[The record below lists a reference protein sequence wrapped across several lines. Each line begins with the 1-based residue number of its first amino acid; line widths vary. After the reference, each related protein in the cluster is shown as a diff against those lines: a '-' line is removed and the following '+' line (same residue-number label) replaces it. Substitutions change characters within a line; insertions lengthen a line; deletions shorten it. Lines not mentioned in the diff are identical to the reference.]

1 VVCSAEKTGF
11 YGEAVFKGYSELP
24 TRQTIGDI
32 LNRLGY
38 RLKNTKNE
46 AIEKNSSNRCD
57 F

>member
-1 VVCSAEKTGF
+1 
-11 YGEAVFKGYSELP
+11 VFKGYSELP

-46 AIEKNSSNRCD
+46 AIEKKSLKQMR
-57 F
+57 FLKM